1 MGGGT
6 MSRDTL
12 LLRVSLIW
20 LAIIMV
26 GCVYVALSL

>member
-6 MSRDTL
+6 MDRDTL

-20 LAIIMV
+20 LAIVTV
-26 GCVYVALSL
+26 GCLYVLFTL

>member
-1 MGGGT
+1 

-20 LAIIMV
+20 LAILVV
-26 GCVYVALSL
+26 GCVLVLLTL

>member
-12 LLRVSLIW
+12 FLRVSLNW

>member
-12 LLRVSLIW
+12 LLSVSLIW

>member
-20 LAIIMV
+20 LAIIVV